1 MPTFLK
7 RTHLAAPA
15 EVVFRWH
22 ARPGAFERLT
32 PPWAP
37 VTVVERSGGIDTG
50 ARVVLD
56 IPVGPTR
63 VRWVAEHRNY
73 VEGRRFTDVQVSG
86 PFARW
91 AHTHSFEPDGPGACV
106 LEDRIE
112 YDLPLGAAGALVGGP
127 FVSRMLERMFAYRH
141 RVTAGDLATHARYP
155 GDPLHVLVSGSTGFV
170 GSALVPFLTTG
181 GHAVTRLVRAAQ
193 PPAAGAARW
202 TPDTGAVDSKGLA
215 PLDAVVHLA
224 GENIASGRWSAERKA
239 AILRSRSATTRR
251 LCKTLATFRP
261 RPAVLICA
269 SAIGYYGDTGE
280 TAVDEKAA
288 PGVGFLA
295 DVCRAW
301 EDATAPAV
309 DAGIRVVNL
318 RIGIVLSP
326 AGGVLKQ
333 LLTPFQLG
341 LGGRIGSGRQYMSW
355 VALDD
360 LLGIVLYGLRVAS
373 VAGPVNAVAPGAVT
387 NAEFTRGL
395 GTVLGRPTLFP
406 IPAAAAR
413 LAFGEMAEEMLLAS
427 TRVRP
432 GRLTAEGFA
441 FRYPALDGALR
452 HCLGA

>member
-7 RTHLAAPA
+7 RTRIAAPA
-15 EVVFRWH
+15 AEVFRWH
-22 ARPGAFERLT
+22 ARSGAFERLT

-37 VTVVERSGGIDTG
+37 VTVVERSGGIEAG
-50 ARVVLD
+50 ARVTFD
-56 IPVGPTR
+56 IPIGPTH
-63 VRWVAEHRNY
+63 VRWVAEHRDY
-73 VEGRRFTDVQVSG
+73 VDGRRFTDVQVTG

-91 AHTHSFEPDGPGACV
+91 THTHSFEADGPDACV
-106 LEDRIE
+106 LEDRIA

-141 RVTAGDLATHARYP
+141 RVTAADLATHARYP
-155 GDPLHVLVSGSTGFV
+155 GDPLHVLVSGATGFV

-181 GHAVTRLVRAAQ
+181 GHAVTRLARALRQ
-193 PPAAGAARW
+193 PAPGMARW
-202 TPDTGAVDSKGLA
+202 TPDTGAIDSTELA
-215 PLDAVVHLA
+215 PVDAVVHLA
-224 GENIASGRWSAERKA
+224 GENIAGGRWSAERKA
-239 AILRSRSATTRR
+239 AILASRSNTTRR
-251 LCKTLATFRP
+251 LCETLAAFRP

-280 TAVDEKAA
+280 TSVDEQAE

-301 EDATAPAV
+301 EDATAPAL

-341 LGGRIGSGRQYMSW
+341 LGGRIGSGRQFMSW

-360 LLGIVLYGLRVAS
+360 LLGIVLHGLRDAA

-395 GTVLGRPTLFP
+395 GAVLGRPTLFP

-413 LAFGEMAEEMLLAS
+413 VAFGEMADEMLLSS
-427 TRVRP
+427 TRVSP
-432 GRLTAEGFA
+432 GRLADTGFV

>member
-1 MPTFLK
+1 MPTFLQ
-7 RTHLAAPA
+7 RTRIAAPA
-15 EVVFRWH
+15 AEVFRWH

-37 VTVVERSGGIDTG
+37 VTVVQRSGGIETG
-50 ARVVLD
+50 ARVVFD
-56 IPVGPTR
+56 IPVGPTH
-63 VRWVAEHRNY
+63 VRWVAEHRDY
-73 VEGRRFTDVQVSG
+73 VEGHRFTDIQVSG

-91 AHTHSFEPDGPGACV
+91 AHTHSVEPDGPDACV
-106 LEDRIE
+106 LEDSIAYE
-112 YDLPLGAAGALVGGP
+112 LPLGAAGALVGGRH
-127 FVSRMLERMFAYRH
+127 VSRMLERMFAYRH
-141 RVTAGDLATHARYP
+141 RVTAGDLAAHARYP

-181 GHAVTRLVRAAQ
+181 GHAVTRLVRAVRQ
-193 PPAAGAARW
+193 PAPGVARW
-202 TPDTGAVDSKGLA
+202 TPDTGAVDGKGLA
-215 PLDAVVHLA
+215 PVDAVVHLA

-239 AILRSRSATTRR
+239 AILGSRSATTRR
-251 LCKTLATFRP
+251 LCETLATLRP
-261 RPAVLICA
+261 RPAVLVCA
-269 SAIGYYGDTGE
+269 SAIGYYGNTGE
-280 TAVDEKAA
+280 TAVDEDAE

-301 EDATAPAV
+301 EDATAPAA

-341 LGGRIGSGRQYMSW
+341 LGGRIGSERQYMSW

-360 LLGIVLYGLRVAS
+360 LLGIVLHGLRDA
-373 VAGPVNAVAPGAVT
+373 AATGPVNAVAPGAVT
-387 NAEFTRGL
+387 NAVFTRGL

-413 LAFGEMAEEMLLAS
+413 VAFGEMADEMLLAS

-432 GRLTAEGFA
+432 GRLTDAGFA